1 MCVNVH
7 KLSYYLS
14 YPSHPS
20 YKDNNNIN
28 NNKYTDIANNNN
40 IQCTN
45 TNPNTYNNNNNN
57 NNNIKISEYLLTR
70 LYKSILSV
78 DMSGWLYKLSIKYL
92 LQL

>member
-1 MCVNVH
+1 MCVNGH
-7 KLSYYLS
+7 KLSYYPS

-20 YKDNNNIN
+20 HKYMYINNIN
-28 NNKYTDIANNNN
+28 NNKYTDIANTNNNN

-45 TNPNTYNNNNNN
+45 TNTNTYNN

-92 LQL
+92 LKL